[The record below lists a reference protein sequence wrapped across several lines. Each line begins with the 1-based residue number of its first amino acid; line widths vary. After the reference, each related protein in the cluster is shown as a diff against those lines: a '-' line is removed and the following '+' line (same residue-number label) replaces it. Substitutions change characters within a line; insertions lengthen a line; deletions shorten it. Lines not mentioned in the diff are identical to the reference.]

1 MSKDVMVYFL
11 NLMGEG
17 IFLEIVSM
25 NGRIE
30 RYLKYGVDEHEIYL
44 AYVK

>member
-1 MSKDVMVYFL
+1 MEYFL
-11 NLMGEG
+11 NLTGEA
-17 IFLEIVSM
+17 IFSETVSM
-25 NGRIE
+25 NGLIE